1 MSTRKYNLNGR
12 PYVRRRS
19 GVTGYQRSLS
29 PANTL
34 HDTLSHIA
42 HAGLNEAREA
52 EPAFIVRSP
61 KVNAAKKVFK
71 RHVAK
76 LKFFQPGVESL
87 RYFLKG
93 ESGLYAVTGEGYDDR
108 ADEVLD
114 RMFYFRKVKKKGK
127 QYWSRVPIRT
137 GEESKKKGILPSPLQ
152 SLRVFYSP
160 ACNFFFKSLTE
171 EASKLRPKD
180 CEVTSDMVMNW
191 AQDFYRDELP
201 KFLLERTA
209 KSFLPDGSPDPAS
222 AIEWVSVAEHDD
234 TGIKH
239 VEIRLTEGKEVTREE
254 AHALGMPI
262 DKPFGSDLSQLL
274 DAVQAERE
282 IVDEK
287 RGLEPRPP
295 IHERIMGKAFLHV
308 GKPQLGRQGPDQ
320 VGLHLLRLA
329 GHTLTPEQEEH
340 YQNKIWRGEQERS
353 YLGGLGIDV
362 AVNDLFYHYCVR
374 KAATLG
380 LEPQWKEAEAKYR
393 AWLLEAQPLKEQLV
407 QAKRLAQL
415 EFDGDQ
421 EEKAKQLRKRDVEV
435 KRVEIQ
441 AALTEAGLGRE
452 DMVKL
457 AEKYPLRQIA
467 EACLDGLAGLTVTK
481 LASAAADGLA
491 ALLEFL
497 KGVFSS
503 GQRVRLPLVE
513 TPDDPDF
520 LAAVQK
526 SVSLIEANRLA
537 AVPKPPVFDLRVACN
552 ALVPQYGRDVAQR
565 FYDRARLVR
574 HEGDPVLNA
583 ERFLTLVQLTREEG
597 ASQAYVAKM
606 ITNKLDADER
616 AMNKAR
622 GIVVSVT
629 KPVDQVQSKPVEPPH
644 IIQARQLWAEWFA
657 DDYVRAFPDMSLE
670 DRMFF
675 GMIAAGTPIGVREK
689 DGYKPF
695 FKGESTGPSK
705 EIKKL
710 LKMDPLNARANYDLW
725 VAGKL
730 VLPPDPIKAG
740 RTKSVS

>member
-12 PYVRRRS
+12 PTVGRRS
-19 GVTGYQRSLS
+19 GLTGYQRSLS

-52 EPAFIVRSP
+52 EPAFMVRSP

-71 RHVAK
+71 QHVAK
-76 LKFFQPGVESL
+76 LKFFQPRVESL
-87 RYFLKG
+87 RYFLKS

-127 QYWSRVPIRT
+127 EYWSRVPIRT
-137 GEESKKKGILPSPLQ
+137 GEESKKKGVLPSPLQ

-160 ACNFFFKSLTE
+160 ACNFFFKRLTE
-171 EASKLRPKD
+171 EASKLGPKIG
-180 CEVTSDMVMNW
+180 EATSDMVMNW

-209 KSFLPDGSPDPAS
+209 KAFLADGSPDPAS

-239 VEIRLTEGKEVTREE
+239 VEIRLTEGKEVPREE

-262 DKPFGSDLSQLL
+262 DKPFGSDLRALL
-274 DAVQAERE
+274 DAAQAERE

-287 RGLEPRPP
+287 RGIGPRPP

-329 GHTLTPEQEEH
+329 GHTLNPEQEEH
-340 YQNKIWRGEQERS
+340 YQNKLWRGEHERS
-353 YLGGLGIDV
+353 YPGGLGIDV

-380 LEPQWKEAEAKYR
+380 LEPQWKEAEVKYR
-393 AWLLEAQPLKEQLV
+393 AWLLEAQPLKKELV

-441 AALTEAGLGRE
+441 AALTEADLDRGE
-452 DMVKL
+452 MVQL

-481 LASAAADGLA
+481 LARAAADGLA

-503 GQRVRLPLVE
+503 DQKLRVPLVE

-520 LAAVQK
+520 RAAVQK
-526 SVSLIEANRLA
+526 GVALVA
-537 AVPKPPVFDLRVACN
+537 ATAPKPPAFDLLAACREL
-552 ALVPQYGRDVAQR
+552 AREYGKELGQAV
-565 FYDRARLVR
+565 YDRSRIVR
-574 HEGDPVLNA
+574 VEGEPEFNA
-583 ERFLTLVQLTREEG
+583 ERFLTLVKLSREEG
-597 ASQAYVAKM
+597 MSKTHVAGM
-606 ITNKLDADER
+606 ISNRVAADV
-616 AMNKAR
+616 KALNHVR
-622 GIVVSVT
+622 GIVVEV
-629 KPVDQVQSKPVEPPH
+629 KKQVEKVQPPVAPVEPDH
-644 IIQARQLWAEWFA
+644 I
-657 DDYVRAFPDMSLE
+657 VRARREWVDFYMDDFRRAIPTLPE
-670 DRMFF
+670 KDREFF
-675 GMIAAGTPIGVREK
+675 ALLAAGTPVNVRK
-689 DGYKPF
+689 QDGYKAF
-695 FKGESTGPSK
+695 YKGEPTGD
-705 EIKKL
+705 EVTVRRLIKI
-710 LKMDPLNARANYDLW
+710 DPPNAKANYDLW
-725 VAGKL
+725 LAGKL
-730 VLPPDPIKAG
+730 ELPPVPVKERG
-740 RTKSVS
+740 QKNKR